1 MEFIRMPRASENMV
15 EGTVGL
21 WLIEEGSD
29 AAAGAPVVEIITEK
43 AQFELECERGGT
55 LAKVFAPP
63 RSTVPIGYVLGV
75 LTDVGEDVDIDA
87 VSKENEALIAR
98 HLRTA
103 VGDLSV
109 NSAMPEHRKDAGRVS
124 ATPRAKK
131 LAAVNNIDLAVV
143 RDKLGVSGIIEES
156 HVKKFIEGLQ

>member
-55 LAKVFAPP
+55 LTNVFAPH

-75 LTDVGEDVDIDA
+75 LTDVGEEVDIDA
-87 VSKENEALIAR
+87 IIKENESLIAR
-98 HLRTA
+98 HLRSA

-109 NSAMPEHRKDAGRVS
+109 NTVAAEQKRDASRVS

-131 LAAVNNIDLAVV
+131 LAAVSNIDLAVV

-156 HVKKFIEGLQ
+156 HVKKFIESFQ